1 MNRPTT
7 SLALVS
13 ALVLVAACGG
23 APPSADTPSDAP
35 PAFAGTNAQKTIDLM
50 AWDAISRAGLQRLM
64 SEGVVAV
71 RLAEKEGGVDLEVIP
86 DCIGPSKYKFQ
97 AYSANESK
105 VAKDANELSA
115 ALPLG
120 SAALSGKVGQ
130 GRTLRTDFMLAGSY
144 GLKVREGE
152 IKRGALRGK
161 GCERATHV
169 VSTVFVGGFAMAVGE
184 TSDIQAGVSVFGMG
198 ASGSTS
204 SARETLANEGDA
216 EKCTAAQK
224 KGQKEKLCSVPL
236 RIALL
241 ALDQPPAELAPAGAT
256 ASGGPSSAAPVSCD
270 GDMVKL
276 GPDKLMMGS
285 TAERDEQ
292 PVHEEPLRAYCLD
305 KTEVTVAAYSAC
317 VEAGKCAAPLFT
329 KDECNYRK
337 PGKER
342 HAQNCL
348 SLVEAEAYCKAQ
360 GKRLPTEPEWEFA
373 ARGREGRTFP
383 WGEEADGARACSNR
397 GKEGTCEVGSLA
409 AGATKDGLV
418 DLAGNVAEWTS
429 SLYASGGYTATVRD
443 YDNVVRGG
451 GWRTRK
457 VEDLRGAARRAASNK
472 PEKADTDIGVR
483 CAK

>member
-1 MNRPTT
+1 MKRTFST
-7 SLALVS
+7 LALVPTL
-13 ALVLVAACGG
+13 ALLAACGG
-23 APPSADTPSDAP
+23 APPSAETPNEAP

-50 AWDAISRAGLQRLM
+50 AWDAISRAGVQRLM
-64 SEGVVAV
+64 NEGVVAV
-71 RLAEKEGGVDLEVIP
+71 RLSDAGGRVDLEVIS
-86 DCIGPSKYKFQ
+86 DCIGPAKYKFQ
-97 AYSANESK
+97 PYSANESK

-152 IKRGALRGK
+152 IKRGTLRGK

-224 KGQKEKLCSVPL
+224 KGTKEKLCSVPL

-241 ALDQPPAELAPAGAT
+241 ALDQPPAGAAAAGATSSAGAPAGA
-256 ASGGPSSAAPVSCD
+256 PVTCD
-270 GDMVKL
+270 ADQVKL

-285 TAERDEQ
+285 TKERDEQ
-292 PVHEEPLRAYCLD
+292 PVHEESLSAYCLD

-317 VEAGKCAAPLFT
+317 VDAGKCTAPMLT

-337 PGKER
+337 PGKEK
-342 HAQNCL
+342 HPQNCL

-360 GKRLPTEPEWEFA
+360 GKRLPSEPEWELA

-383 WGEEADGARACSNR
+383 WGEEADAARTCSNR
-397 GKEGTCEVGSLA
+397 GKDGTCEVGSLA
-409 AGATKDGLV
+409 AGATKDGLL

-429 SLYASGGYTATVRD
+429 ALYASGGYTGPVRD

-451 GWRTRK
+451 GWKTRK
-457 VEDLRGAARRAASNK
+457 VDDLRGAARRSASNK
-472 PEKADTDIGVR
+472 PEKSDTDIGVR